1 MDNPPIH
8 TALYAELL
16 RIQRE
21 LRKIDQ
27 ERSQLEA
34 KREALADSEMHL
46 RCLMRDYGEFVYE
59 GYKPKEANEN
69 G

>member
-21 LRKIDQ
+21 LRQIDKK
-27 ERSQLEA
+27 RTQLEA
-34 KREALADSEMHL
+34 ERDSLAGCEMHL
-46 RCLMRDYGEFVYE
+46 RSLMMDYGDFVYE
-59 GYKPKEANEN
+59 DYKPKEEPDNA
-69 G
+69 

>member
-16 RIQRE
+16 RIRRE

-27 ERSQLEA
+27 ERSHLEA
-34 KREALADSEMHL
+34 KREALADCEMHL
-46 RCLMRDYGEFVYE
+46 RCLMSDYGDFVYE
-59 GYKPKEANEN
+59 DYKPKEENEN

>member
-46 RCLMRDYGEFVYE
+46 RCLMRDYGSFVYE
-59 GYKPKEANEN
+59 DYKPKEENEN